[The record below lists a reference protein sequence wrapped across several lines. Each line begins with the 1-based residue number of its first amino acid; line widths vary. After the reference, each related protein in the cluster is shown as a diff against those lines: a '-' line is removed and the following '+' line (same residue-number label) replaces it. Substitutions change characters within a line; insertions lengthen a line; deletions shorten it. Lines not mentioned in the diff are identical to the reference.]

1 MARKTWRPFQPTYT
15 PGTYTRVGIS
25 ALEDADLT
33 REYSRI
39 RREVTERNRSFIR
52 SKDEEVRIHAATLA
66 NQYGLGS
73 LLKYGGEASSFPTL
87 KQIKDMTGMD
97 PRKGGGRALMEDL
110 IIEGYRFVSA
120 KTSSV
125 SGFNAMRDKQV
136 NSLQA
141 AGYTFVNRKNLR
153 QFGEFMDYSRNR
165 AESRR
170 WGSNT
175 IATAFNQA
183 AKQKI
188 SPEELEKHFQ
198 FYVSQI
204 AKGAEKITRAKSET
218 KRGRR

>member
-15 PGTYTRVGIS
+15 PGTYTRIGVS
-25 ALEDADLT
+25 SLSDEQLV

-66 NQYGLGS
+66 SQYGLGN
-73 LLKYGGEASSFPTL
+73 LIQYGGEASSYPTL
-87 KQIKDMTGMD
+87 QRIKEMTGID

-110 IIEGYRFVSA
+110 LIEGYRFVSA

-153 QFGEFMDYSRNR
+153 QFGEFMEYSRNR
-165 AESRR
+165 AESRH

-175 IATAFNQA
+175 IAQTFNQA

-188 SPEELEKHFQ
+188 SPEELEKHFK

-204 AKGAEKITRAKSET
+204 AKGEEKITRAKSET
-218 KRGRR
+218 KRRR